1 PRSQLDGFLGQL
13 RLTTIISLAVGLLAV
28 CLAAAGLYGV
38 TAYSVSRRQREFGIR
53 LALGAQHRQVFIPV
67 LTQAAWQTG
76 IGLASG
82 LILAVIG
89 AQLAATFLGNVLF
102 GVSPFDPLTYVT
114 VSLLLIVVSLVA
126 TILPARRATRVDPMI
141 ALRSE

>member
-1 PRSQLDGFLGQL
+1 
-13 RLTTIISLAVGLLAV
+13 VGLLAV

-53 LALGAQHRQVFIPV
+53 LALGAQRQQVFVPV
-67 LTQAAWQTG
+67 LAQAAWQTG

-82 LILAVIG
+82 LVLAAIG
-89 AQLAATFLGNVLF
+89 AQLAATFFGNVLF
-102 GVSPFDPLTYVT
+102 GVSPFDPLTYVAVPVLLVA
-114 VSLLLIVVSLVA
+114 VSLAATLV
-126 TILPARRATRVDPMI
+126 PARRATRVDPMI